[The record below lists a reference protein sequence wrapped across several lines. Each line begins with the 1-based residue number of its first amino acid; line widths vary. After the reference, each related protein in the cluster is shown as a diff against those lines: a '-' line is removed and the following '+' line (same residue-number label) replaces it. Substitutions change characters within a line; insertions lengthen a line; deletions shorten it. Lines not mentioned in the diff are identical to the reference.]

1 MIHEEKQ
8 TKGRETV
15 KELKSISGV
24 TEVRRGT
31 GKERGGRKHLDHP
44 FTVMHPF
51 VLQHTRT
58 RTHTLIKKISI
69 GRK

>member
-31 GKERGGRKHLDHP
+31 GKERGGGGNDFQK
-44 FTVMHPF
+44 T
-51 VLQHTRT
+51 
-58 RTHTLIKKISI
+58 S
-69 GRK
+69 

>member
-8 TKGRETV
+8 TKGREIV

-31 GKERGGRKHLDHP
+31 GKEGGGEETTFKKHLDHP

-58 RTHTLIKKISI
+58 RTHTLIKK
-69 GRK
+69 